1 MPIDL
6 TLPKFAVPTTLK
18 SCGSPRVV
26 IVTLLPT
33 GRSSSAAMPVSMTTS
48 PGPAAQRPAER
59 RNGVSASAPG
69 VLASSPTPKY
79 GPSPI
84 GFPSRPM
91 TLASSVMSA
100 AATATPGTA
109 RTRSRSPA
117 STVGRFAVQSP
128 ASTSNAVRAPT
139 TASVPSYAA
148 RDSESAAPRIV
159 SVIVKAALTMATPS
173 TTASAVSA
181 VRSGRAA
188 SEREGEAD
196 HRRASP
202 RIASMIWS
210 SPGDGQVADDP
221 AVGEEQDAV
230 GGRRRA
236 RVVRD
241 HHGRLAVAVDRL
253 AQQREHGGAG
263 ARVEVAGRLVGEQH
277 RRPGD
282 QRTRDRDALLLAA
295 GQLGRLVAAPVGQA
309 DPLDAARRPRHG
321 PA

>member
-1 MPIDL
+1 M
-6 TLPKFAVPTTLK
+6 
-18 SCGSPRVV
+18 V
-26 IVTLLPT
+26 IVTVLPT

-48 PGPAAQRPAER
+48 PGPPAQRPAER

-69 VLASSPTPKY
+69 VFASSPTPKY

-128 ASTSNAVRAPT
+128 ASTSKAVRAPT

-159 SVIVKAALTMATPS
+159 SVIVKAALTIATPR

-188 SEREGEAD
+188 SERRASRITGGP
-196 HRRASP
+196 RRAS
-202 RIASMIWS
+202 
-210 SPGDGQVADDP
+210 
-221 AVGEEQDAV
+221 
-230 GGRRRA
+230 RR
-236 RVVRD
+236 
-241 HHGRLAVAVDRL
+241 
-253 AQQREHGGAG
+253 
-263 ARVEVAGRLVGEQH
+263 
-277 RRPGD
+277 
-282 QRTRDRDALLLAA
+282 
-295 GQLGRLVAAPVGQA
+295 
-309 DPLDAARRPRHG
+309 
-321 PA
+321 